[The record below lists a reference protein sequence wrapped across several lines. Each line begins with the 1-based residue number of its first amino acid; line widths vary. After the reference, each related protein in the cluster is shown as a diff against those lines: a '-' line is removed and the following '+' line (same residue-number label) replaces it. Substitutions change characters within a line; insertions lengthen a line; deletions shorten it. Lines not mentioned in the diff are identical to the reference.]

1 MHIAFAFFEG
11 LLTFRNLAFTLI
23 DSKLK
28 DGRASV
34 KNSRSPSLIS
44 GSSLLLPDI

>member
-11 LLTFRNLAFTLI
+11 LLAFRILAFTLI
-23 DSKLK
+23 DSK

-34 KNSRSPSLIS
+34 KILD
-44 GSSLLLPDI
+44 LHH